1 MHTFIIKDQAPSP
14 ILLFT
19 PIQDIEAIPEGVR
32 RLIEFEQ
39 WLADWQESAT
49 LSKLLE
55 LQNILNISTI
65 IQELEGVETII
76 LIPHRDL
83 YKLPLHSLFN
93 LSFVSVVSAKVANYN
108 ISYLPSV
115 AMGVYL
121 QSQSSSNGHQ
131 SHDHQDYPLLKSD
144 SEARP
149 SNQLA
154 SEIISETFAISQDF
168 LSY

>member
-1 MHTFIIKDQAPSP
+1 
-14 ILLFT
+14 
-19 PIQDIEAIPEGVR
+19 
-32 RLIEFEQ
+32 
-39 WLADWQESAT
+39 
-49 LSKLLE
+49 

-93 LSFVSVVSAKVANYN
+93 LSFVSVASAKVANYN

-131 SHDHQDYPLLKSD
+131 DYPLLKSD
-144 SEARP
+144 SEARYR
-149 SNQLA
+149 NQLA